1 MIHLSKTTV
10 FLTITG
16 AVIAYIVG
24 DIFIFNGPLEKKLT
38 LEKFF
43 PLEIPA
49 RVAGQPITQSQLD
62 RATREQLWL
71 EGKSVES
78 LSPADLKVARTTALH
93 QLIDDELLN
102 LEIKSC
108 GEQIPVSEDELN
120 ERIRR
125 LAGRFESKSALESAM
140 KTQGIPNE
148 QSLRNRLSTDIQR
161 EKFIIQRSGAD
172 VKISDD
178 AARQW
183 FTEHQGS
190 LDLPERVQVRHIFS
204 PTLGRPQEEAKRKL
218 DEALVMLTA
227 KKKDFATLA
236 KELSEDPSSRYRGGE
251 LGWMSRNR
259 LPDEFS
265 ATVFSLEIN
274 SPTLIRTKLGWH
286 LVEVT
291 GHQATE
297 PRNFEQAKP
306 EILAALET
314 IQRRDAI
321 ARFRVSLRNSR
332 AFSIEISDEFK

>member
-43 PLEIPA
+43 SLEIPA
-49 RVAGQPITQSQLD
+49 QVAGQPITQSQLE

-78 LSPADLKVARTTALH
+78 LSSADLKVARKTALN

-161 EKFIIQRSGAD
+161 EKFIMQRSGAA

-178 AARQW
+178 VARQW
-183 FTEHQGS
+183 FTEHQDS
-190 LDLPERVQVRHIFS
+190 LDLLERVQVRHVFL
-204 PTLGRPQEEAKRKL
+204 PTLDRPQEEAKRKL

-251 LGWMSRNR
+251 LGWMSRSR

-265 ATVFSLEIN
+265 AAVFLLEIN

-291 GHQATE
+291 GHRATE

-321 ARFRVSLRNSR
+321 ARFRASLRNSR
-332 AFSIEISDEFK
+332 ASSIEISDEFK